1 MLRISIFV
9 MIIQASRS
17 GFIHSQSE
25 IEECDCDK
33 LIIENKLLRELV
45 LSGRTSFT
53 KDNSDSVPDLESGL
67 QPDKRNFNTGTNA
80 DQRTVESTPTWSEKL
95 ILSTYTNFVTTPIIS
110 EIPIM
115 FRNRLLITT
124 ITELETTTEI
134 LTSTLTSSI
143 LVGVEPTSLTISPT
157 PSLSLTHSHTPS
169 PNLTPLN
176 SILREDTF
184 VSSSTPSLPS
194 LTVSP
199 TPSLPLIQ
207 RPTTSSL
214 SSSGSLSPA
223 GEQKET
229 LLLNLLP
236 TLSLST
242 IEEEKSPPSTKS
254 LNSFSSTGEEEI
266 FSSISPTPT
275 LLTHSPT
282 TLSLASS
289 ISLSSEGD
297 EEETLSSSLTLAE
310 KKPSPSLTTLI
321 ALSVEDG
328 QEEKQQNRLIKPT
341 STLFSSISPQV
352 EDISDL
358 SLELHGTEDES
369 EELHDEDRTEIP
381 FTVAEKAKNEKSTT
395 TIIQRRSLNNRFR
408 FGNSGFKIFRF

>member
-1 MLRISIFV
+1 M
-9 MIIQASRS
+9 
-17 GFIHSQSE
+17 G
-25 IEECDCDK
+25 
-33 LIIENKLLRELV
+33 
-45 LSGRTSFT
+45 
-53 KDNSDSVPDLESGL
+53 
-67 QPDKRNFNTGTNA
+67 
-80 DQRTVESTPTWSEKL
+80 
-95 ILSTYTNFVTTPIIS
+95 
-110 EIPIM
+110 
-115 FRNRLLITT
+115 
-124 ITELETTTEI
+124 
-134 LTSTLTSSI
+134 
-143 LVGVEPTSLTISPT
+143 
-157 PSLSLTHSHTPS
+157 
-169 PNLTPLN
+169 
-176 SILREDTF
+176 
-184 VSSSTPSLPS
+184 
-194 LTVSP
+194 
-199 TPSLPLIQ
+199 
-207 RPTTSSL
+207 
-214 SSSGSLSPA
+214 
-223 GEQKET
+223 
-229 LLLNLLP
+229 
-236 TLSLST
+236 ST

-381 FTVAEKAKNEKSTT
+381 FTVAEKAKNEKSTS

>member
-1 MLRISIFV
+1 M
-9 MIIQASRS
+9 
-17 GFIHSQSE
+17 G
-25 IEECDCDK
+25 
-33 LIIENKLLRELV
+33 
-45 LSGRTSFT
+45 
-53 KDNSDSVPDLESGL
+53 
-67 QPDKRNFNTGTNA
+67 
-80 DQRTVESTPTWSEKL
+80 SEKL
-95 ILSTYTNFVTTPIIS
+95 ILSTYTNLVTTPIIS
-110 EIPIM
+110 VIPIM

-143 LVGVEPTSLTISPT
+143 LVGVEPTSSLTISPT

-176 SILREDTF
+176 SMSPLREDTF
-184 VSSSTPSLPS
+184 VSSSTPSLLS

-199 TPSLPLIQ
+199 THSLSLIQ
-207 RPTTSSL
+207 SPITSSL
-214 SSSGSLSPA
+214 TSSGSLSPA

-242 IEEEKSPPSTKS
+242 IEEEKSPPSMKS

-289 ISLSSEGD
+289 ISLSSGD
-297 EEETLSSSLTLAE
+297 EEETLSSSLKLAE
-310 KKPSPSLTTLI
+310 KQPSPSLTTLI

-328 QEEKQQNRLIKPT
+328 QEEKQQDRLIKPT

-352 EDISDL
+352 EDISDI

-369 EELHDEDRTEIP
+369 EELHDEDRTEVP
-381 FTVAEKAKNEKSTT
+381 FTVAEKAKNKKSTS